1 MPKSLKEKITEKLSP
16 KLYWFLA
23 GLIQPLSAAIEG
35 VSSSKVFYK
44 SGNYELGLFKKLK
57 SIKKGDVT
65 LEIGCGPG
73 RIQKA
78 LVLSKLNLG
87 VYGTDFSASMIG
99 KAIENVPGANFTLGN
114 GKNLK
119 QYEDCFFD
127 LVYSF
132 VVFQHTNEKN
142 FNSYLKEA
150 KRVLKNTGY
159 LVFQIPSSEGM
170 KSYTRPETHPWKLRR
185 YTRDEVILKLKK
197 AGFTG
202 IKIYDMEGKPNPKQV
217 GESGFLFLARK
228 S

>member
-1 MPKSLKEKITEKLSP
+1 MGKSIKEKITEKLSP

-23 GLIQPLSAAIEG
+23 GLVQPLSAAIEG
-35 VSSSKVFYK
+35 VKNPKIFYK
-44 SGNYELGLFKKLK
+44 SGEYELGLFRKLK
-57 SIKKGDVT
+57 AIKRNVIT

-78 LVLSKLNLG
+78 LMTSKMNLK

-119 QYEDCFFD
+119 QYENNFFD

-150 KRVLKNTGY
+150 KRVLKNNGY

-170 KSYTRPETHPWKLRR
+170 KGYSRPETHPWKLRR
-185 YTRDEVILKLKK
+185 YTREEVILKLKK
-197 AGFTG
+197 AGFQRL
-202 IKIYDMEGKPNPKQV
+202 KIYDMEGKPNPKAV
-217 GESGFLFLARK
+217 GESGFLFLAR
-228 S
+228 